1 MSKKYKEGD
10 YKEIWELD
18 PMVDEL
24 DGKQILIRAVVVGH
38 GDIEH
43 YPVQYDWK
51 CISCKDDGI
60 VDTDGD
66 WRKLKEPDRCRTC
79 GSNEL
84 IIKPTHNRLIR
95 VLVQEV
101 GKSDG
106 QMLTCYVF
114 GNNVLE
120 VHPGKITRFAGYL
133 RSVKKRGENTRKR
146 VFDVNM
152 IKCEDTKLEL
162 PTDEEIEI
170 FKTLT
175 KEKLIDSFAPNIK
188 NMRLIKEGLL
198 LSCIG
203 GVKRD
208 TTRGDINTFLAGDPG
223 VAKTQ
228 LLEFVTKI
236 VQKSDYASGKSSSQ
250 AGLMAGVD
258 NLSDGTR
265 VAKAG
270 PVIMC
275 SGGVVCI
282 DEMDKMNAGD
292 RSGLHEVMEKQT
304 FSLKKIGINQTWP
317 AETVIIGAANPIK
330 SKWDSN
336 LTIKDNIR
344 LPDSLLSRFGLMFL
358 IRDIP
363 DEEGDRLI
371 GEHILLNR
379 MGKID
384 TTIDTLTLM
393 KFINYAKQIK
403 PQLSQDAADELLHW
417 WNKLRAVQQED
428 GSVQVDMRTLE
439 DMARLSEAY
448 ARIRLSETVEKED
461 ALSAIDML
469 KESLL
474 TLGMNTPGER
484 GASLVNHMNKDEFI
498 KYLFGKKITHAQAV
512 AEMRKKYKWFPTEE
526 SAMIY
531 IERLHSN
538 AVIFESDGFWQLV

>member
-1 MSKKYKEGD
+1 MTEHYKDGV

-18 PMVDEL
+18 PLVDEI
-24 DGKQILIRAVVVGH
+24 GESILIRAVIIGH
-38 GDIEH
+38 GEIEH
-43 YPVQYDWK
+43 YPVEYDVK
-51 CISCKDDGI
+51 CKSCYVGYL
-60 VDTDGD
+60 VNTDGD
-66 WRKLKEPDRCRTC
+66 WRKLKEPDRCRNC
-79 GSNEL
+79 GSDDL
-84 IIKPTHNRLIR
+84 IIKPKHNRLIR
-95 VLVQEV
+95 VLAQEV

-106 QMLTCYVF
+106 QMLTIYVF
-114 GNNVLE
+114 GENILE
-120 VHPGKITRFAGYL
+120 VKPGKVTRFEGYL
-133 RSVKKRGENTRKR
+133 RSVKKRGEATMKR
-146 VFDVNM
+146 VFDVSR
-152 IKCEDTKLEL
+152 ITCEDTKLQL
-162 PTDEEIEI
+162 PTDEELEM
-170 FKTLT
+170 FQTLT

-188 NMRLIKEGLL
+188 NMRLIKEGLIL
-198 LSCIG
+198 ACIG
-203 GVKRD
+203 GVKTD
-208 TTRGDINTFLAGDPG
+208 TTRGDINLFLAGDPG

-330 SKWDSN
+330 SKWDPD
-336 LTIKDNIR
+336 LTIKDNIK

-363 DEEGDRLI
+363 DEEEDRMI
-371 GEHILLNR
+371 GEHILMNR
-379 MGKID
+379 MGKIGAD
-384 TTIDTLTLM
+384 IKPTLLM
-393 KFINYAKQIK
+393 KFINHTRQIK
-403 PQLSQDAADELLHW
+403 PQLTQDAADELLSW
-417 WNKLRAVQQED
+417 WNKLRAVKQED
-428 GSVQVDMRTLE
+428 GAVQVDKRTLE

-448 ARIRLSETVEKED
+448 ARIRLSDVVEKED
-461 ALSAIDML
+461 ALDAINML

-474 TLGMNTPGER
+474 TMGMNTPGER

-498 KYLFGKKITHAQAV
+498 KYIFGKQITQAQVV
-512 AEMRKKYKWFPTEE
+512 AEMRKKYKWFPTED
-526 SAMIY
+526 SALIY
-531 IERLHSN
+531 IEKLHGN
-538 AVIFESDGFWQLV
+538 GLIFESEGFWKWV